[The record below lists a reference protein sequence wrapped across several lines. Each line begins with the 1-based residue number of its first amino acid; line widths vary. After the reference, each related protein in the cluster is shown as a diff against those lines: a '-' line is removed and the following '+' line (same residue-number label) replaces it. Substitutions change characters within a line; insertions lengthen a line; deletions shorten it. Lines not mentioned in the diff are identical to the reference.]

1 MTEFDSEACDV
12 ELAIAGVIV
21 GVVLSAVE
29 GGVGA
34 EELSV
39 DTGTTETPVFEV
51 VGLTVGEVLGRVAGP
66 VGDEVG
72 ETVVGP
78 LLELESEVGPI
89 GLAVELPLGAEEGT
103 KDETLE
109 AMFEALDAVDGSSV
123 ALDAADAVKDA
134 TVSVAEV
141 P

>member
-1 MTEFDSEACDV
+1 VAEFDGV
-12 ELAIAGVIV
+12 ELAIAGVTA
-21 GVVLSAVE
+21 GVVLFAVRGE
-29 GGVGA
+29 GGA

-51 VGLTVGEVLGRVAGP
+51 VGP

-72 ETVVGP
+72 ETGVG
-78 LLELESEVGPI
+78 LLLRLESEVGLGVPD
-89 GLAVELPLGAEEGT
+89 GPVELTVGVEEGT
-103 KDETLE
+103 KDEPL
-109 AMFEALDAVDGSSV
+109 EALDAVDG
-123 ALDAADAVKDA
+123 VKDA

>member
-78 LLELESEVGPI
+78 LLGLESEVGPI

-109 AMFEALDAVDGSSV
+109 AMFEALDAVDGS
-123 ALDAADAVKDA
+123 LDAADAVKDA